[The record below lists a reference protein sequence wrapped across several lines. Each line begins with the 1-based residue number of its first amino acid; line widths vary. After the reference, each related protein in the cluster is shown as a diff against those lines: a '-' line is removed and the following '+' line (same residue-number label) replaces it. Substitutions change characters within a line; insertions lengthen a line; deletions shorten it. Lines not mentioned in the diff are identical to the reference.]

1 MRNKAKEFYTVC
13 RQLLTIMNLHEAIKK
28 DIATLEVILHL
39 GALCSSLASNGKR
52 QTTTEKSLS
61 KSALSSLRD

>member
-1 MRNKAKEFYTVC
+1 MRNKAKEFYTVRC
-13 RQLLTIMNLHEAIKK
+13 QLLTIMNLHEAMKE
-28 DIATLEVILHL
+28 DTATLAVILHL